1 MKGDYMNTDLRITGI
16 MSGIDTES
24 IIESLMEAERIK
36 VERVKQDRQLV
47 IWRQEMY
54 NDINKSF
61 ANFILNTRK
70 LFGLTTVAPSGAF
83 LPNSY
88 EKLNWVKKATSSDP
102 SLVTVSSTSGAYD
115 GSYSVRVKQL
125 AEGVSMVSSRE
136 IGGKD
141 EEGKLKTVAELLGE
155 GAPDEISFE
164 INGKTVT
171 ISTDYTL
178 QQVARTIN
186 LTEDIGVRAT
196 YDASIDRFFLQTRG
210 TGEEAQLQIKTE
222 KSKEEP
228 INEAARAFFQKL
240 NLKVSYHGYV
250 DSAQNLKKGRHPNDT
265 TENDGRLII
274 GARYAGQNAIIYFN
288 GAENIESSSN
298 TITISGVTLNLLG
311 VNEEDKPVTIT
322 VSTDVDAVFEKI
334 SEFINEYNK
343 LVDKVNDLLT
353 EKRYYDYKPL
363 TDAQK
368 EEMDEKEIELWE
380 ERAKSG
386 LLRNDDILQR
396 TMQNVRASLY
406 KKFDG
411 VFKLITEIGITTEEY
426 SIGSAGG
433 RLVIKDEE
441 RLRQAIA
448 NDVEGVMELLFKE
461 KTEDYEGGLVTR
473 IYDNLIAGMEDIIKK
488 SGTGDN
494 ANLYRNVKSTILLD
508 FVTEYGSISLLD
520 KSISEYNRRIDDLN
534 NILIDREN
542 YYYKKFA
549 ALETALSRMNAQSMW
564 LMQQFSNY

>member
-1 MKGDYMNTDLRITGI
+1 MNTDLRITGI

-228 INEAARAFFQKL
+228 INEEAARAFFQKL

-274 GARYAGQNAIIYFN
+274 GARYAGQNAIIDFN

>member
-210 TGEEAQLQIKTE
+210 TGEEAQLQIKT
-222 KSKEEP
+222 KEEP

-274 GARYAGQNAIIYFN
+274 GARYAGQNAIIDFN

>member
-1 MKGDYMNTDLRITGI
+1 MNTDLRITGI

-141 EEGKLKTVAELLGE
+141 EEGNLKTVAELLGE

-222 KSKEEP
+222 KSKEEL

-274 GARYAGQNAIIYFN
+274 GARYAGQNAIIDFN

-426 SIGSAGG
+426 SIGSGGG

>member
-222 KSKEEP
+222 KSKEEL

-274 GARYAGQNAIIYFN
+274 GARYAGQNAIIDFN